1 MLLTGSR
8 DPNHY
13 FAVAAVSVAEVLLVP
28 GLTLETFVA
37 FVAFVVVGVVT
48 DATSVTVTA
57 GSYVESGYVSP
68 CGSKGI
74 LRSATHLAFGGIGD
88 SLVCDCWGSGN
99 DCSLWLFLPAV
110 LLSSPYINISHI
122 LPRWILK
129 KHSHTTSKAR

>member
-28 GLTLETFVA
+28 GLTLDTFVA

-74 LRSATHLAFGGIGD
+74 LRSATYLAFGGIGD

-99 DCSLWLFLPAV
+99 DCALWLFLPAI
-110 LLSSPYINISHI
+110 LLFAPYISHI